1 MGCSGSKGKV
11 YLAQNEEHVTAHA
24 ATLQELQLSMA
35 EGAVLLCLF
44 AKIETATSKE
54 SKYSGGVGISFL
66 AFSSSLGIKTS
77 KFALNMFARGCGLSP
92 DTFPEQKMARR
103 MDSHQFLK
111 TITDLCL
118 RTDVGLKGYAF
129 DLYKDQSNGIS
140 TKAMITLV
148 HETYDFCA
156 VPGAALAFNPKSVT
170 AKMDQAATSIAEAA
184 GSDGVFQREEFN
196 TFVRK
201 HYQTLQQVFLLQNAA
216 KDRAGGSNFWNALV
230 KRIGKNS

>member
-156 VPGAALAFNPKSVT
+156 VPGAALAFNFVVRNDTIGFGGPGVHSPTTQMHAEPTT
-170 AKMDQAATSIAEAA
+170 ASHLTSI
-184 GSDGVFQREEFN
+184 
-196 TFVRK
+196 
-201 HYQTLQQVFLLQNAA
+201 FLLISIFPAKILPQCHGAA
-216 KDRAGGSNFWNALV
+216 ALLV
-230 KRIGKNS
+230 P